1 MLSYKKVTI
10 IIGLIF
16 VFGIIYIANI
26 IVSGNHIPGTYIS
39 RPIET
44 NAKVVQLNAPYISQQ
59 SDGAWNGCEAASLLE
74 GFHEKGILSN
84 TNLSDF
90 LKQMPYSKNNNPNNG
105 YAGSPYVKDQSNYSQ
120 SIYPKALSNWGNLYH
135 HVSDMTGATAK
146 DLQNQVSN
154 GNPVVTYIVSHYNE
168 TPEYQRYNWGT
179 GIVNSHVVLMDG
191 YERGYYHISDPNR
204 GKYWVKANLFEKA
217 YNYKRYAVAI
227 Q

>member
-1 MLSYKKVTI
+1 MFKYKKTTI
-10 IIGLIF
+10 LIGILFVIGIF
-16 VFGIIYIANI
+16 YTTNM
-26 IVSGNHIPGTYIS
+26 IVSGNHIPGTYAD
-39 RPIET
+39 RPIEKD
-44 NAKVVQLNAPYISQQ
+44 AKVVELNAPYISQQ
-59 SDGAWNGCEAASLLE
+59 SDKAWNGCEAASLLE
-74 GFHEKGILSN
+74 GFHEKGILLDM
-84 TNLSDF
+84 NLDNF
-90 LKQMPYSKNNNPNNG
+90 LKQMPYSKNDNPNYG
-105 YAGSPYVKDQSNYSQ
+105 YAGSPYIENQENSLQ

-135 HVSDMTGATAK
+135 HVEDMTGSTAN
-146 DLQNQVSN
+146 DLKNQVKH

-168 TPEYQRYNWGT
+168 IPEYQHYKWGS